1 MRDVGACLLY
11 RRIFSVTSGLYPLDI
26 SSSHIVV
33 TIKMSL
39 DIAKCYLWKKEV
51 KSFAA
56 FTVSEKGGGD
66 LGALKTVEI

>member
-1 MRDVGACLLY
+1 MG
-11 RRIFSVTSGLYPLDI
+11 
-26 SSSHIVV
+26 
-33 TIKMSL
+33 SL
-39 DIAKCYLWKKEV
+39 FFMKKEV